1 MSVGILVQTV
11 EQHGKIYHENMNL
24 KACGVSLNEDA
35 GLELRATHDGT
46 KLNYRVA
53 RPSEVYVLFVLDS

>member
-1 MSVGILVQTV
+1 M

-53 RPSEVYVLFVLDS
+53 RPSEVYVLFALDS